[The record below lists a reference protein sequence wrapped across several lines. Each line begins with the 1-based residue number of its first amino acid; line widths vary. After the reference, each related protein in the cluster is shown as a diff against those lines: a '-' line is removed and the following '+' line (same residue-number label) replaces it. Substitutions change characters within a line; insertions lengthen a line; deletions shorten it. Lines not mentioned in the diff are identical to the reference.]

1 VGDSLSDDGGDGES
15 AVDPL
20 PGSVN
25 LPLLIFCPSEEEDEV
40 VDDDDDEE
48 DIGGGGELLRASSA
62 L

>member
-1 VGDSLSDDGGDGES
+1 MGDSLSDDGGDGES

-25 LPLLIFCPSEEEDEV
+25 LPRLIFCPSEEEDEV
-40 VDDDDDEE
+40 VEDEDDE